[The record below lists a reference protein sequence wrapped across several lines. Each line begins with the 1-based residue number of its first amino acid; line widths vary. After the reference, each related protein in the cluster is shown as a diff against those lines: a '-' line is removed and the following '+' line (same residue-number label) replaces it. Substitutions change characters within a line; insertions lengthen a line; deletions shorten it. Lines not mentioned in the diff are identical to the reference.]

1 VLLGQKCN
9 NRRLGLAALGVF
21 RMLKIDAINVSY
33 GHAKVL
39 HDVSLEI
46 RQGEMGFIIGRNGA
60 GKTTLLKSIIGLLT
74 PWSGSI
80 LFQGQAV
87 VGLSPERLSLAG
99 IRYVG
104 QEKKVFASLTVR
116 ENLEIAAYACQEPV
130 EKAIDRIT
138 GFYPKMKK
146 FLDTKAGLLSGGQR
160 QILLVGR
167 ALVGTPKLLL
177 IDEPTQGLAA
187 IVIEDINDIMSD
199 LKQQVSALI
208 VEQNLAMVNRLAD
221 RVFVLKEGKI
231 VSEIDDKSMMS
242 DTRKLEDYV

>member
-1 VLLGQKCN
+1 
-9 NRRLGLAALGVF
+9 
-21 RMLKIDAINVSY
+21 MLKIDNINVSY

-167 ALVGTPKLLL
+167 ALVGNPET
-177 IDEPTQGLAA
+177 
-187 IVIEDINDIMSD
+187 V
-199 LKQQVSALI
+199 
-208 VEQNLAMVNRLAD
+208 AD
-221 RVFVLKEGKI
+221 RRTHSGAGSHRDRGHQRHHVRPETAGVGVDRRAEPGHGQSAGRQGF
-231 VSEIDDKSMMS
+231 
-242 DTRKLEDYV
+242 RA

>member
-1 VLLGQKCN
+1 ML
-9 NRRLGLAALGVF
+9 RIDGL
-21 RMLKIDAINVSY
+21 NVGY
-33 GHAKVL
+33 GYAKVL

-60 GKTTLLKSIIGLLT
+60 GKTTLLKTIVGLLT
-74 PWSGSI
+74 PSSGSI
-80 LFQGQAV
+80 RFGDQAIT
-87 VGLSPERLSLAG
+87 GLGPERLSLAG

-104 QEKKVFASLTVR
+104 QEKRVFASLTVR
-116 ENLEIAAYACQEPV
+116 ENLEIAAHACQEPV

-167 ALVGTPKLLL
+167 ALVGTPRLLL
-177 IDEPTQGLAA
+177 VDEPTQGLAA

-221 RVFVLKEGKI
+221 RVFVLKEGRI
-231 VSEIDDKSMMS
+231 VREIDDTSVMA
-242 DTRKLEDYV
+242 DTRKLEEYV

>member
-1 VLLGQKCN
+1 
-9 NRRLGLAALGVF
+9 
-21 RMLKIDAINVSY
+21 
-33 GHAKVL
+33 
-39 HDVSLEI
+39 
-46 RQGEMGFIIGRNGA
+46 
-60 GKTTLLKSIIGLLT
+60 
-74 PWSGSI
+74 
-80 LFQGQAV
+80 
-87 VGLSPERLSLAG
+87 
-99 IRYVG
+99 
-104 QEKKVFASLTVR
+104 
-116 ENLEIAAYACQEPV
+116 
-130 EKAIDRIT
+130 
-138 GFYPKMKK
+138 MKR

>member
-1 VLLGQKCN
+1 ML
-9 NRRLGLAALGVF
+9 RIDGL
-21 RMLKIDAINVSY
+21 NVGY
-33 GHAKVL
+33 GHARVL

-60 GKTTLLKSIIGLLT
+60 GKTTLLKTIVGLLT
-74 PWSGSI
+74 PSSGNI
-80 LFQGQAV
+80 RFGDQAIT
-87 VGLSPERLSLAG
+87 GLGPERLSLAG

-116 ENLEIAAYACQEPV
+116 ENLEIAAHACQEPV

-167 ALVGTPKLLL
+167 ALVGTPRLLL
-177 IDEPTQGLAA
+177 VDEPTQGLAA
-187 IVIEDINDIMSD
+187 IVIEDINDIMSE

-221 RVFVLKEGKI
+221 RVFVLKEGRI
-231 VSEIDDKSMMS
+231 VREIDDTSVMA
-242 DTRKLEDYV
+242 DTRKLEEYV

>member
-1 VLLGQKCN
+1 ML
-9 NRRLGLAALGVF
+9 RIDGL
-21 RMLKIDAINVSY
+21 NVGY
-33 GHAKVL
+33 GHARVL

-60 GKTTLLKSIIGLLT
+60 GKTTLLKTIVGLLT
-74 PWSGSI
+74 PSSGSI
-80 LFQGQAV
+80 RFQDQAIT
-87 VGLSPERLSLAG
+87 GLEPECLSLAG

-116 ENLEIAAYACQEPV
+116 ENLEIAAHACQEPV

-167 ALVGTPKLLL
+167 ALVGTPRLLL
-177 IDEPTQGLAA
+177 VDEPTQGLAA

-221 RVFVLKEGKI
+221 RVFVLKEGRI
-231 VSEIDDKSMMS
+231 VREIDDTSVMA
-242 DTRKLEDYV
+242 DHRKLEEYV

>member
-1 VLLGQKCN
+1 ML
-9 NRRLGLAALGVF
+9 RIDGL
-21 RMLKIDAINVSY
+21 NVGY
-33 GHAKVL
+33 GHARVL

-60 GKTTLLKSIIGLLT
+60 GKTTLLKTIVGLLT
-74 PWSGSI
+74 PSSGSI
-80 LFQGQAV
+80 RFGDQAIT
-87 VGLSPERLSLAG
+87 GLGPERLSLAG

-116 ENLEIAAYACQEPV
+116 ENLEIAAHACQEPV

-167 ALVGTPKLLL
+167 ALVGTPRLLL
-177 IDEPTQGLAA
+177 VDEPTQGLAA

-221 RVFVLKEGKI
+221 RVFVLKEGRI
-231 VSEIDDKSMMS
+231 VREIDDTSVMA
-242 DTRKLEDYV
+242 DTRKLEEYV

>member
-1 VLLGQKCN
+1 ML
-9 NRRLGLAALGVF
+9 RIDGL
-21 RMLKIDAINVSY
+21 NVGY
-33 GHAKVL
+33 GHARVL

-60 GKTTLLKSIIGLLT
+60 GKTTLLKTIVGLLT
-74 PWSGSI
+74 PGSGSI
-80 LFQGQAV
+80 RFQEQAIT
-87 VGLSPERLSLAG
+87 GLGPERLSLAG

-116 ENLEIAAYACQEPV
+116 ENLEIAAHACREPV
-130 EKAIDRIT
+130 EKAIERIT
-138 GFYPKMKK
+138 GFYPKMKN

-167 ALVGTPKLLL
+167 ALVGTPRLLL
-177 IDEPTQGLAA
+177 VDEPTQGLAA

-221 RVFVLKEGKI
+221 RVFVLKEGRI
-231 VSEIDDKSMMS
+231 VHEIDDPSAMA
-242 DTRKLEDYV
+242 DTRKLEQYV